1 MAVSP
6 IGLANRVVS
15 PEALDAEVATL
26 TTLIA
31 SKSPAALASGKQVF
45 TASCREGEGL
55 RTGVMLTA
63 KGL

>member
-6 IGLANRVVS
+6 IGLAIRVVL

-31 SKSPAALASGKQVF
+31 SKSPACDPQIFHPV
-45 TASCREGEGL
+45 
-55 RTGVMLTA
+55 
-63 KGL
+63 

>member
-1 MAVSP
+1 
-6 IGLANRVVS
+6 VS

-45 TASCREGEGL
+45 TACR
-55 RTGVMLTA
+55 
-63 KGL
+63 